1 MFFENAGAVGGRL
14 VASDGEGNLI
24 CINPGFDPENLSVAP
39 VSATRVIIPEKHL
52 GGVTM
57 VANFDVNG
65 DGDVNTEDVCEVETQ
80 VAIGA
85 DPCKPV
91 GTGDPVAGPCL
102 PYPEGECSATAD
114 VNRDAF
120 VDERDVELMKRRVG
134 LHCDGSPAL
143 P

>member
-24 CINPGFDPENLSVAP
+24 CINPRFNPENLSVAP

-52 GGVTM
+52 SGVTM

-65 DGDVNTEDVCEVETQ
+65 DGEVNVDDVCEVETQ

-85 DPCKPV
+85 DLCKPA

-114 VNRDAF
+114 VNRDAY
-120 VDERDVELMKRRVG
+120 VDQRDVELMERRVG
-134 LHCDGSPAL
+134 LPCGPPPVSP
-143 P
+143 